1 VWDSWAKVT
10 VGMLANWAKIT
21 AEESFT
27 KAHSR
32 YTEAS
37 LIHELETKGIGRP
50 STFAS
55 LVTTIVDRNYVE
67 KSDSAGTQLD
77 VRKWVITKPSIW
89 PPKETSHK
97 QTVGKESN
105 KLQSTPLGRT
115 VAEFIYKNYADI
127 FDYNYTAQM
136 EQELDKIAIGS
147 RSWTDLLQ
155 SNWNSYKDRYI
166 EHTTNAST
174 EGRKAGNANKRDLGE
189 GIVVILSK
197 KGPLLLKEETKEFAS
212 LPPRTS
218 YESVTL
224 AQAKL
229 AYESKDGLN
238 LGTYNDQDIMKKKGP
253 YGFYVQYKDIKIP
266 YKPEDTLE
274 SIIMKLKAKESP
286 TEEPAY
292 CRKVGDFTIKQG
304 PYGFYFFKH
313 TLKKVIFVTFP
324 STADKDKVTAEDLVT
339 LYKSGLEMAAAKKK
353 WASTK

>member
-1 VWDSWAKVT
+1 
-10 VGMLANWAKIT
+10 MLANWAKIT

-50 STFAS
+50 STFAA

-67 KSDSAGTQLD
+67 KSDSAGTQLE
-77 VRKWVITKPSIW
+77 VRKWILTKAAQW
-89 PPKETSHK
+89 PPKETSHT

-115 VAEFIYKNYADI
+115 VAEFIYSNYADI
-127 FDYNYTAQM
+127 FDYTYTALM
-136 EQELDKIAIGS
+136 EQELDKIAQGT

-155 SNWNSYKDRYI
+155 SNWNSYKERYV
-166 EHTTNAST
+166 EHTTKAPAAQ
-174 EGRKAGNANKRDLGE
+174 EGIKKQANKRDLGE
-189 GIVVILSK
+189 GISVILSR

-218 YESVTL
+218 YETVTL
-224 AQAKL
+224 AQAKA

-238 LGTYNDQDIMKKKGP
+238 IGSYNDQSIMKKKGP
-253 YGFYVQYKDIKIP
+253 YGFYVQYNDIKIP
-266 YKPEDTLE
+266 YKPEDTVE
-274 SIIMKLKAKESP
+274 SIIEKIKAKESP
-286 TEEPAY
+286 NNESAEPVY
-292 CRKVGDFTIKQG
+292 CRKVGDYTIKQG
-304 PYGFYFFKH
+304 PYGLYFFKH
-313 TLKKVIFVTFP
+313 TLKKVSFVTFP

-339 LYKSGLEMAAAKKK
+339 LYKTGLEQAAAKKK
-353 WASTK
+353 WVKKDSTK